1 MDLTSGMAGWFVAWS
16 FGLEIAARATIVLA
30 LGLVAQYGIVRRR
43 PTVGSAIGHACLLML
58 ILLPLATLLGPRLS
72 LAWLPA
78 ERAVPATAP
87 PAGGPSPGLD
97 TDLDPAVMPAT
108 TLELA
113 AMERVLPVEAMPVP
127 ALPSP
132 TIPASSAP
140 IATTPPAGS
149 RRPSWPAVGLAAY
162 ALITAVMLLR
172 LATSLAAVGRLR
184 GAARPVDDPSWLSA
198 LERCRRK
205 LEIRQPVNLA
215 WTSGASI
222 PLVFG
227 WLRPTI
233 VLPESLAQLDARGHA
248 DAILLHELSHIRRAD
263 YSWNLALRVVQAI
276 YWPHPFVWLLGR
288 SIAESRERT
297 CDAVCV
303 HALGDASSYGET
315 LLAVAAGIARR
326 PAPALGLAM
335 ARGSSLGKRL
345 ERIAAEQG
353 EAHPLPRRTVRI
365 LIAGIAI
372 AAAIVGGAI
381 RFTRAEAQ
389 VQVQEAKVAQPPA
402 NEKVTAPQAPAP
414 SKGRVFHLQVV
425 AADTGKPVPNAW
437 VRVWIAMDDD
447 WRRTDENG
455 RLDII
460 HSTGPADRHL
470 SLDVWGDGRAMQRH
484 NWGADPSRPIPEGDT
499 IRLLPGETLGG
510 IVQDEQ
516 GRPIQGATVY
526 LWSHNYKKKDPHEL
540 LYDLRATT
548 GPDGRWRTSGAPETT
563 GELLGFYVVH
573 PDFLSGR
580 DYGDKAAIPKIAD
593 LRTGKAVSVM
603 KKGVPIEGRVV
614 DANGRPV
621 AGARVLTASYRGE
634 VFSRADRFE
643 VTTDERGHFR
653 TAQVAKG
660 QWFLLA
666 QAKGHA
672 PGETQ
677 VRIDHAVPQ
686 VQIAMGRPHAFQGR
700 VLDTSGRPIEGAIVN
715 IDTWHGY
722 RYFGVHLY
730 TDADGR
736 FHWDDAPEDAM
747 LVDVDCQGYRGLFQ
761 QKVQAA
767 DGNMA
772 EFRIAP
778 SLSIHGNVKD
788 AETGRP
794 IDAAAVSVGAVD
806 PKTGKVTAWTNGPDL
821 GVEIGV
827 YQGRLDFNFPVTAD
841 AYRIRL
847 TADGFEPFV
856 SRVFRREEK
865 VVVDYDIK
873 LVPGRA
879 KGPLA
884 TVMRPDGRPLARAR
898 VYSTRLNQIMNIN
911 NGVVTSQNGSGR
923 EVLTGDDGTFPIPDR
938 AEPFVVLILGDD
950 AFALA
955 SKDALAKSPRIQTRS
970 YGRVEGRFLVGS
982 RAMPDQ
988 PLVISG
994 LLQDES
1000 TMYCTLNFSATA
1012 NTDRDGNFAFERV
1025 IPLPHLRVGPQ
1036 PRRSST
1042 SRTWSLGEPVH
1053 VAPDETAK
1061 VTVGGKGRPVIGR
1074 VLAPEGWTGSIDFT
1088 DRSSA
1093 TIESNRPFTPYPPE
1107 LFRGKTTLNDGAW
1120 SRWSQQW
1127 RKTPEGMAYVDSR
1140 VAARVDLAPDGSF
1153 RFDDLPAGEYRLTV
1167 FINEL
1172 PPERGPFAQVVK
1184 EFTVPMIPG
1193 TRRPDPLDIGEVRL
1207 TVRKPPKAGE
1217 PAPDFRVTTVDGK
1230 PVSLADY
1237 RGKYLLLDF
1246 GVLWDDQCRLQ
1257 IARLN
1262 DVHQRFGEDERFAM
1276 LSLVMAAD
1284 DRRSRAFVAGKG
1296 ESWPQAIVGPMSNS
1310 LSIAYGLEDRVPAA
1324 ILIGPDGKIV
1334 ARDLWYNRIGE
1345 AVGKALEK

>member
-1 MDLTSGMAGWFVAWS
+1 MDLASGMAGWSGAWPV
-16 FGLEIAARATIVLA
+16 GLEIAARATIVLA
-30 LGLVAQYGIVRRR
+30 LGLVAQHTIGRRR
-43 PTVGSAIGHACLLML
+43 PAIGGAIGHACLLML

-78 ERAVPATAP
+78 ERAVPADVLVNAGPQPDFSARLDPAMMPAPEPAATEPTQSDEATPIPAPLASTIPAPSAP
-87 PAGGPSPGLD
+87 PA
-97 TDLDPAVMPAT
+97 TTRPA
-108 TLELA
+108 
-113 AMERVLPVEAMPVP
+113 R
-127 ALPSP
+127 SW
-132 TIPASSAP
+132 
-140 IATTPPAGS
+140 
-149 RRPSWPAVGLAAY
+149 RPSWPAVGLVAY
-162 ALITAVMLLR
+162 ALIAGGMLVR
-172 LATSLAAVGRLR
+172 LASSLAAVRRLR
-184 GAARPVDDPSWLSA
+184 LTAIPVDDPGWRSA
-198 LERCRRK
+198 LERCRQR
-205 LEIRQPVNLA
+205 LGIRRPVSLA
-215 WTSGASI
+215 WTAGAGI

-233 VLPESLAQLDARGHA
+233 LLPDSLAEPDARGHA
-248 DAILLHELSHIRRAD
+248 DAILLHELSHVRRAD
-263 YSWNLALRVVQAI
+263 YPWNQALRVVQAI

-288 SIAESRERT
+288 SIAEARERT

-315 LLAVAAGIARR
+315 LLAVAAGLARR

-335 ARGSSLGKRL
+335 ARGASLGKRL
-345 ERIAAEQG
+345 ERIAAERG
-353 EAHPLPRRTVRI
+353 EAHPLPRQTVRV

-372 AAAIVGGAI
+372 AAAIVGGAV
-381 RFTRAEAQ
+381 RLTRAQ
-389 VQVQEAKVAQPPA
+389 SQEAKVTKPPT
-402 NEKVTAPQAPAP
+402 NEKAAAPQASSP

-437 VRVWIAMDDD
+437 VRVWIALDDD

-455 RLDII
+455 RIDIV
-460 HSTGPADRHL
+460 HSAGPADRRL
-470 SLDVWGDGRAMQRH
+470 SVDVWGDGRAMQRH
-484 NWGADPSRPIPEGDT
+484 QWGLDPGRPIPESDT

-540 LYDLRATT
+540 LFDLRATT
-548 GPDGRWRTSGAPETT
+548 GPDGRWWTSGAPETT

-573 PDFLSGR
+573 PDYLSGR
-580 DYGDKAAIPKIAD
+580 GYNDKEPKPKIAD
-593 LRTGKAVSVM
+593 LRAGKAVSVM

-621 AGARVLTASYRGE
+621 AGARVLTASYLGE

-643 VTTDERGHFR
+643 VTTDDRGHFR

-660 QWFLLA
+660 RWFLLA
-666 QAKGHA
+666 QAKGRA

-677 VRIDHAVPQ
+677 VRIDQAVPQ

-700 VLDTSGRPIEGAIVN
+700 VLDTSGRPIEGASVN

-722 RYFGVHLY
+722 RFFGVHLD

-736 FHWDDAPEDAM
+736 FRWDDAPEDAI

-767 DGNMA
+767 DGNIA
-772 EFRIAP
+772 EFRMAP
-778 SLSIHGNVKD
+778 SLPIHGNVKD
-788 AETGRP
+788 AETGKP
-794 IDAAAVSVGAVD
+794 IDEAAVAVGAVD
-806 PKTGKVTAWTNGPDL
+806 PKTGEVSAWTNGPEL

-841 AYRIRL
+841 AYRIRI

-865 VVVDYDIK
+865 VVGDYDIK

-879 KGPLA
+879 RGPLA
-884 TVMRPDGRPLARAR
+884 TVVRPDGRPLAGAR
-898 VYSTRLNQIMNIN
+898 VHSARLNEIMNIAD
-911 NGVVTSQNGSGR
+911 GVVTSQRGSGR
-923 EVLTGDDGTFPIPDR
+923 ELLTGADGTFSIPDH

-950 AFALA
+950 AYALA
-955 SKDALAKSPRIQTRS
+955 SKDALAKSPRIQARP
-970 YGRVEGRFLVGS
+970 YGRVEGRYFVGP

-988 PLVISG
+988 PMEIRTLF
-994 LLQDES
+994 QEES
-1000 TMYCTLNFSATA
+1000 TMYCTVSFHAAAAT
-1012 NTDRDGNFAFERV
+1012 NRDGDFAFDRV

-1036 PRRSST
+1036 PDRSST
-1042 SRTWSLGEPVH
+1042 GRAWSLGEPVH
-1053 VAPDETAK
+1053 VAPGETARI
-1061 VTVGGKGRPVIGR
+1061 TVGGKGRPVVGR
-1074 VLAPEGWTGSIDFT
+1074 VLAPEGWTNSIDFT
-1088 DRSSA
+1088 DRSMA
-1093 TIESNRPFTPYPPE
+1093 GIESNRPYTPYPPE
-1107 LFRGKTTLNDGAW
+1107 LFRGKATLNDGAW
-1120 SRWSQQW
+1120 SRWSNQW
-1127 RKTPEGMAYVDSR
+1127 RKTPEGIAYLDSR
-1140 VAARVDLAPDGSF
+1140 VASHVNLAPDGSF

-1167 FINEL
+1167 HVNEEGGR
-1172 PPERGPFAQVVK
+1172 ERGPFARVVK

-1217 PAPDFRVTTVDGK
+1217 PAPDFQVTTTDGK
-1230 PVSLADY
+1230 PLSLADY

-1246 GVLWDDQCRLQ
+1246 GVLWDHQCRLQ

-1262 DVHQRFGEDERFAM
+1262 PVFERFGEDERFAM

-1284 DRRSRAFVAGKG
+1284 DERSRAFVAAKG
-1296 ESWPQAIVGPMSNS
+1296 EPWPQVIVGPMSNT
-1310 LSIAYGLEDRVPAA
+1310 LSIAYGIEDSVPAA

-1334 ARDLWYNRIGE
+1334 ARDLWYNGITE
-1345 AVGKALEK
+1345 AIGKALGK